1 MCQFLAYTFP
11 CIPDMTS
18 RHQQNHASNDSTYD
32 VWSPQYLVHFL
43 KSIGYHG
50 IEASAIDGLYYY
62 VISML
67 ANLSNRLH
75 QWSQFGGR
83 NSPHALDIYTLFK
96 MHSLQPSDLLLFLSK
111 QKSIYRHYI
120 QHTKVESEKKLTE
133 SVIESKTLPK
143 PIQSSIE
150 SIFGEGIPSL
160 PPVHTFK
167 RTVLPVQ
174 RNFQASKIVLQ
185 TAIERRRL
193 EQNLK
198 NLLKFSQ
205 TGPKTVSYDRTMLMT
220 IKNL

>member
-1 MCQFLAYTFP
+1 MT
-11 CIPDMTS
+11 MTS
-18 RHQQNHASNDSTYD
+18 RPQQIYD
-32 VWSPQYLVHFL
+32 IWSPRYLVHFL
-43 KSIGYHG
+43 TSIGYHG
-50 IEASAIDGLYYY
+50 IEASAIDGFYYY
-62 VISML
+62 AISIL

-96 MHSLQPSDLLLFLSK
+96 MHFLQPSDLLLFLK
-111 QKSIYRHYI
+111 EQKSMYRYHI
-120 QHTKVESEKKLTE
+120 QHNIIESDKKLTE
-133 SVIESKTLPK
+133 SVIESKALTK
-143 PIQSSIE
+143 PSQPSIA

-185 TAIERRRL
+185 TAIERRKL

-220 IKNL
+220 TRNL